1 MISNDSVWFVC
12 FKQFTFKTINHTKVE
27 KEENII
33 KKTKLKQ
40 NWLDFKFKQKVSGLT
55 LKSLKF
61 KIFYNFINL
70 SSDMYTKN
78 LN

>member
-40 NWLDFKFKQKVSGLT
+40 N
-55 LKSLKF
+55 
-61 KIFYNFINL
+61 
-70 SSDMYTKN
+70 
-78 LN
+78 